1 MGFQKI
7 HARSVL
13 FLKLR
18 FLKIR
23 LLVKWLNYLEYFF
36 SSILK
41 ELKNDPTCY
50 VTTFKVDQRLSILN
64 TFHAEVMENA
74 YNYFDSWG
82 GKEISKAGFKASETA
97 DSIYETRAQQV
108 NVINLNPFT

>member
-1 MGFQKI
+1 MWL
-7 HARSVL
+7 H
-13 FLKLR
+13 LKLTSACP
-18 FLKIR
+18 
-23 LLVKWLNYLEYFF
+23 YLIPF
-36 SSILK
+36 
-41 ELKNDPTCY
+41 
-50 VTTFKVDQRLSILN
+50 
-64 TFHAEVMENA
+64 FHAEVMENA